1 MVYTFIEYYSNIA
14 NVTTDF
20 WNQVLSFAIIAAM
33 KPYSHYCL
41 PTVKTAGSPFDL
53 SDADVGH
60 ALKYTGLGS
69 GLGAGGGLISA
80 LLLESL
86 KNPEEAQYLRR
97 ALQGAGIGA
106 LAGGGLGGAL
116 GLRLG
121 NAPRSSGGGGHM
133 DMALPYY

>member
-1 MVYTFIEYYSNIA
+1 M
-14 NVTTDF
+14 
-20 WNQVLSFAIIAAM
+20 LSFAIITGM
-33 KPYSHYCL
+33 QPYSHYCVSS
-41 PTVKTAGSPFDL
+41 VKTSDYP
-53 SDADVGH
+53 SDAEMNR

-106 LAGGGLGGAL
+106 LAGGGLGATFAIHNPDHRGDGQSLLDFYDDRGL
-116 GLRLG
+116 GRSTPLRG
-121 NAPRSSGGGGHM
+121 F
-133 DMALPYY
+133 